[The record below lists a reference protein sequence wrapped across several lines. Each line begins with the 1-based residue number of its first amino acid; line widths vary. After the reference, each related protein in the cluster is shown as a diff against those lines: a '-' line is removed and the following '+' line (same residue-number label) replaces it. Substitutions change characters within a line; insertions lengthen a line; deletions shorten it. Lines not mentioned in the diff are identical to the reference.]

1 MTKTLLA
8 YLTHPHVGAWN
19 LKSRHS
25 EKLSRELPGYKVIV
39 CEESR
44 EFLKRLPE
52 AEVAVVWYFK
62 KDWLASAPK
71 LKLLATPAAG
81 REWIDIAPNCRLEL
95 SFGSFHGPMIAESVV
110 GAALYFCKSFRF
122 STEMQQQR
130 RWEREKIAQ
139 KIASLHGARVTL
151 LGFGNIGRAIG
162 RALKP
167 FGCILTGIK
176 RTPAP
181 APSYFSPEDRIVTA
195 DRLSEE
201 LGTTDHLILA
211 LPGGRQTDA
220 IFTRNHFQ
228 ALPPHCFLYNIGR
241 GNVYREDDLVYA
253 LRKGLVAGAYLDV
266 FDREPL
272 PEDSPLWAMNNVLIQ
287 PHVSAAAPHYL
298 DLFVEELI
306 GRIKALAI

>member
-1 MTKTLLA
+1 MKKTLLA

-25 EKLSRELPGYKVIV
+25 ENLSRQLPEYRVIT
-39 CEESR
+39 CEKSR
-44 EFLKRLPE
+44 EFLQRLPE
-52 AEVAVVWYFK
+52 AEAVAVWYFK
-62 KDWLASAPK
+62 KDWLAAAPK

-81 REWIDIAPNCRLEL
+81 REWIDVAADARLKL

-110 GAALYFCKSFRF
+110 GAALYFCKAFAL
-122 STEMQQQR
+122 STAMQRQH
-130 RWEREKIAQ
+130 RWARADIAQ
-139 KIASLHGARVTL
+139 KLASLQGARVTL

-167 FGCILTGIK
+167 FGCLLTGIG

-195 DRLSEE
+195 DRLSGE
-201 LGTTDHLILA
+201 LAVTDHLILA
-211 LPGGRQTDA
+211 LPGGPQTGGL
-220 IFTRNHFQ
+220 FTRSHFQ
-228 ALPPHCFLYNIGR
+228 ALPPRCFLYNIGR
-241 GNVYREDDLVYA
+241 GNVYKEEDLVYA
-253 LRKGLVAGAYLDV
+253 LREGLVAGAYLDV

-306 GRIKALAI
+306 GRIKAMNE